1 MSAKTFE
8 VTDADDI
15 LRALRGVG
23 ETGMSA
29 HTGEG
34 ARVPRALVD
43 PPVEKMGLQSAWRT
57 GGVGHPKRRSP
68 QIT

>member
-43 PPVEKMGLQSAWRT
+43 PRSKKWVCKAAGRT
-57 GGVGHPKRRSP
+57 GGAGHPKRRSP